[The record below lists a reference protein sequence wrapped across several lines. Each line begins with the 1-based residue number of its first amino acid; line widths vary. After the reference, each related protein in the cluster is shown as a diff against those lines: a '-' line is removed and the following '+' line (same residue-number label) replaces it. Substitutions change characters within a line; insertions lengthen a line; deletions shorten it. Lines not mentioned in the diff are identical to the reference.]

1 MFVAVYTVLMLIYP
15 NGQHYQFVGFP
26 LFYSLNFNITL
37 SLQFPPAATG
47 PDLSRSYQHNSLMT
61 LKPFRWRKHQ
71 HSHVHTWTPSIY
83 PLSIRTPTH
92 IFYKNTYRHTYLVSV
107 IETLSLSFFFQPLY
121 HLGLHFPHTR
131 KRKPIL
137 RRKLPPY
144 YLLAKA
150 LVNVSYT

>member
-15 NGQHYQFVGFP
+15 NDQHYQFAGFP

-107 IETLSLSFFFQPLY
+107 IETLSLSFFFFSHSTIWDYTSLTQEKGNQFY
-121 HLGLHFPHTR
+121 AGNYLHTIFWQ
-131 KRKPIL
+131 
-137 RRKLPPY
+137 KL
-144 YLLAKA
+144 
-150 LVNVSYT
+150 